1 MSEEQHIHKL
11 LDCLSTARMSFH
23 DAVCQIRE
31 IEYLKR
37 IDISA
42 DRTRLIF
49 DSFGEDIVGIG
60 STHISKRNL
69 SINAGICLNNALHYL
84 NSGLSDVRTLIWHIL
99 NDPVPESL
107 ETWASSKRLRS
118 MSSSILTR
126 AVFMD
131 DEVRKMYI
139 DHTTSPDTAR
149 YRINEDTS
157 WENSCIFNIGE
168 LSSLYYEDDRLPE
181 VVRKDM
187 EWFVASIQT
196 SIPLVDSCVDRM
208 IERINSICDDLPGV
222 FSDQDETSPDLS
234 GAFYDQDGIS
244 LDLLDR
250 IDEVSLGKF
259 LGNLDRFAMD
269 LTSIYAVKNSF
280 QYFLKHK
287 TARG

>member
-11 LDCLSTARMSFH
+11 LDCLSTASISFYNAMH
-23 DAVCQIRE
+23 NIKK
-31 IEYLKR
+31 IEYLKKTDDDVYR
-37 IDISA
+37 IKM
-42 DRTRLIF
+42 IF
-49 DSFGEDIVGIG
+49 GSFGEDIVGIG
-60 STHISKRNL
+60 GANTSKRRIASCAGVCL
-69 SINAGICLNNALHYL
+69 SNALHHL
-84 NSGLSDVRTLIWHIL
+84 LSGLSDVRTLIWHIL

-107 ETWASSKRLRS
+107 ETWATSKRLRS

-139 DHTTSPDTAR
+139 DHTTSLDTAR
-149 YRINEDTS
+149 YQINDDTS
-157 WENSCIFNIGE
+157 WENSCIFNIYE
-168 LSSLYYEDDRLPE
+168 LSSLYYKDDRLPE

-187 EWFVASIQT
+187 EWFVTSIQT

-208 IERINSICDDLPGV
+208 IERIDSIRDDLPV
-222 FSDQDETSPDLS
+222 VVSDQDE
-234 GAFYDQDGIS
+234 IS

-250 IDEVSLGKF
+250 IDAVSLGKF
-259 LGNLDRFAMD
+259 LSNLDRFAMD

-280 QYFLKHK
+280 QYFLNHK